1 MKIVLLNK
9 NVIPPRR
16 GSEDAAGYDIYMPHP
31 GIASGT
37 EVKVGLGFATEIPK
51 GYVALLLPRSGAG
64 SKFGIELNNTC
75 GVIDSDYRGEWLASL
90 RTKNG
95 LQYHWKAG
103 ERLLQ
108 FVLVP
113 TGSFDLEV
121 VDRLDDTQRGD
132 GGFGSTGK

>member
-9 NVIPPRR
+9 NTVPPQRKSN
-16 GSEDAAGYDIYMPHP
+16 GAAGYDIYMPYA
-31 GIASGT
+31 GSVSGVET
-37 EVKVGLGFATEIPK
+37 KYGLGFAAEIPK
-51 GYVALLLPRSGAG
+51 DHVALLLPRSSIG
-64 SKFGIELNNTC
+64 SQIGLELNNTC

-95 LQYHWKAG
+95 LQYYWNAG

-108 FVLVP
+108 FLIVP

-121 VDRLDDTQRGD
+121 VDYLDDTQRGV